1 MHAALRVGRSIS
13 SKLNNVLIF
22 LDITTST
29 SIFYYKYLHSW
40 HWQHITQ
47 YSRSISFFSLCLT
60 QCRVDDC
67 GQPMRVCRQHEH
79 TEASKVKARHSETQD
94 LPSIPQSS
102 SASKSVWYSI
112 KYALINTTSSISTGR
127 SLTDV
132 YSNITCTFLNC
143 SLSVVSN
150 WFIQHSLYTK
160 QAVSYLAY
168 LRTTYSMIKY
178 RNILS
183 SQRKF
188 TKCVVYVCVSGY
200 YKKVL
205 LRF

>member
-1 MHAALRVGRSIS
+1 MCCGVFIKRNSNYRWCRLYLREYQMQS
-13 SKLNNVLIF
+13 STAT
-22 LDITTST
+22 IT
-29 SIFYYKYLHSW
+29 YW
-40 HWQHITQ
+40 HMMK
-47 YSRSISFFSLCLT
+47 YSRSISFFSWWRT

-67 GQPMRVCRQHEH
+67 GHPISVFRQHEQ
-79 TEASKVKARHSETQD
+79 TEASRVKARHSETLD
-94 LPSIPQSS
+94 LPGMHERRSS
-102 SASKSVWYSI
+102 SSVSSVSKSVWYSI
-112 KYALINTTSSISTGR
+112 KYALINTASSISTGR

-178 RNILS
+178 GNILS

-200 YKKVL
+200 YQKVL